1 MSTQS
6 KYAISFKNQ
15 NLIYERTVKA
25 TIKDYEMNYSYN
37 PSLLTSGSE
46 ENMLAF
52 ATGSSFTPYATM
64 LGLYNDENQLLAV
77 AKFAQPL
84 PISPDTDTNVIIR
97 MDV

>member
-1 MSTQS
+1 MS
-6 KYAISFKNQ
+6 YNFAISFTNRH
-15 NLIYERTVKA
+15 LIYERTVKA
-25 TIKDYEMNYSYN
+25 TIKDYEMGYSYN
-37 PSLLTSGSE
+37 PSLLTSGSN
-46 ENMLAF
+46 ENMLSF

-64 LGLYNDENQLLAV
+64 LGLYNDENELLAV